1 MNGTPAAAANAI
13 LTISGLRGGFPAP
26 RGDVAEVLHGVTFSL
41 RRRAVTAIV
50 GETGSGK
57 TLTALSVAGLTPRRF
72 VRTGG
77 SVVFDGADIS
87 SCTERELRP
96 LRGTRIA
103 MVFQNSRSAL
113 NPVFRIG
120 TQLRD
125 VYMLHH
131 GMGKRE
137 ALASAAEILARVRVT
152 DPVVRLRQ
160 YPHQLSGGTAQRVQL
175 ALALA
180 CEPALL
186 IMDEPTTGL
195 DVTVQAEILELIV
208 QLAREDGLTTCMITH
223 DLGVVA
229 ETCDDVVVMRAGAV
243 CETGSCEQV
252 LTQPAADYTKELLAA
267 SRVEVRAR

>member
-1 MNGTPAAAANAI
+1 VTPVSESTDAI
-13 LTISGLRGGFPAP
+13 LTISGLRGGFATANGEVTETL
-26 RGDVAEVLHGVTFSL
+26 RGVSFPV
-41 RRRAVTAIV
+41 RRGTLTAIV

-57 TLTALSVAGLTPRRF
+57 TLTALSVVGLTPRRF
-72 VRTGG
+72 TRTGG
-77 SVVFDGADIS
+77 TIVFDGTDIS
-87 SCTERELRP
+87 SYAERDLQA
-96 LRGTRIA
+96 LRGSRIA

-113 NPVFRIG
+113 NPVFRVG

-125 VYMLHH
+125 VCMLHR
-131 GMGKRE
+131 GLGKRE
-137 ALASAAEILARVRVT
+137 ALAVAADLLARVRVT
-152 DPVVRLRQ
+152 DPVARLRQ

-186 IMDEPTTGL
+186 ILDEPTTGL

-208 QLAREDGLTTCMITH
+208 ELTRDGGLTTCMITH

-229 ETCDDVVVMRAGAV
+229 ETCDDVVVMHAGTV

-252 LTQPAADYTKELLAA
+252 LTRPAAGYTRELLAA
-267 SRVEVRAR
+267 SHGEVSRR